1 MLLISIFCICC
12 FSCNQSREIDEVDQY
27 DMLYMCK
34 ENYITIYTYVVLKG
48 KCIVRFVTFLFSIYE
63 AIFKYILCILYLVM
77 CRTMFMNS
85 KICVF
90 PMLMQLHTSEK
101 RGLRSTF

>member
-27 DMLYMCK
+27 NMLYMCK
-34 ENYITIYTYVVLKG
+34 ENYITTYTYVLLKG

-63 AIFKYILCILYLVM
+63 AIFKYIL
-77 CRTMFMNS
+77 S
-85 KICVF
+85 
-90 PMLMQLHTSEK
+90 
-101 RGLRSTF
+101 